1 MGTGDLWR
9 MAPYGKARQ
18 TSETG
23 PCGDCRRVPCV
34 TDPWGQYWE
43 KNRFIEKLGV
53 QDEGDRHMSKR
64 KFDSRVAYLEVKLQV
79 RDLVQ
84 DVGIVAPLPN

>member
-1 MGTGDLWR
+1 
-9 MAPYGKARQ
+9 
-18 TSETG
+18 
-23 PCGDCRRVPCV
+23 
-34 TDPWGQYWE
+34 
-43 KNRFIEKLGV
+43 
-53 QDEGDRHMSKR
+53 MSKR